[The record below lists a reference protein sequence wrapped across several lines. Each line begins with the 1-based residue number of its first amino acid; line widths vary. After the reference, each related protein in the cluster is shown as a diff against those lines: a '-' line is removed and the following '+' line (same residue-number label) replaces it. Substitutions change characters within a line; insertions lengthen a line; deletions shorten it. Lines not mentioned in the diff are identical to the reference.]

1 MSNLSRLHKSKI
13 SRRSKQMLA
22 IAALSILAG
31 VQSTG
36 STIFA
41 AQESSPSAQQTDAW
55 RKTAPTLPAPKPF
68 KLPHIEEYKLP
79 NGLTVKLVEDR
90 RVPFLTAAVGI
101 KSGTAV
107 EPEDKHGLAAM
118 TADMLTEGTK
128 NLTSKQ
134 FAEEVEFLGGKVS
147 VNASHDFT
155 IASASGLSQYKDKL
169 FSLFA
174 DALLNPA
181 FNEKELTLAK
191 NNSLEALKVE
201 RSKPSK
207 LADERFSNVVFG
219 KHPYAVVFPKPEHI
233 ENITRQDMIDF
244 HKQHYLPNISTL
256 VVTGDFQVNEIK
268 PLIAKYFAG
277 WKSGN
282 LTAQDFSKPPAHNGR
297 KIYLV
302 NRPGSVQSSI
312 KLGNLGLERTSPDY
326 YAFVV
331 TNQVLGGSGGSRLFM
346 NLRENK
352 SYTYGAYSSTGSC
365 VNKASVAAR
374 TDVRND
380 VTGHAI
386 QEILYEIDRIRNIKP
401 ADKELSDAKSY
412 LIGNFQ
418 LGLETQSG
426 LAQRILEGDLFN
438 LPTNYLETYSNQIAS
453 VDAERV
459 RSVARK
465 YLDLDNLVITVVGDA
480 QKIKKDL
487 QFIAPVSVYDTDGK
501 EQAAGLP
508 TSETGS

>member
-1 MSNLSRLHKSKI
+1 MSNRKWLLSSGNAVKAKPL
-13 SRRSKQMLA
+13 
-22 IAALSILAG
+22 
-31 VQSTG
+31 
-36 STIFA
+36 STIALLSLLVCIQPAQA
-41 AQESSPSAQQTDAW
+41 ASPADQGSETSPPDSSW
-55 RKTAPTLPAPKPF
+55 RKTPPVLPAPKSF

-79 NGLTVKLVEDR
+79 NGLKIKLVEDH
-90 RVPFLTAAVGI
+90 RVPFLTAAIGI
-101 KSGTAV
+101 KSGTTI
-107 EPEDKHGLAAM
+107 EPDDKHGLAAM

-134 FAEEVEFLGGKVS
+134 FAEEVEFLGGKVG

-155 IASASGLSQYKDKL
+155 IASTSGLSQYKDKL

-174 DALLNPA
+174 EAVLNPA
-181 FNEKELTLAK
+181 FNEKELDLAK
-191 NNSLEALKVE
+191 NNALEALKIE
-201 RSKPSK
+201 RSKPGK
-207 LADERFSNVVFG
+207 LADERFSSVVFG

-233 ENITRQDMIDF
+233 ESISRQDLVDF
-244 HKQHYLPNISTL
+244 HKQHYLPNISTM
-256 VVTGDFQVNEIK
+256 VVIGDFQAGEIK
-268 PLIAKYFAG
+268 PLIAKYFG
-277 WKSGN
+277 NWKPGN
-282 LTAQDFSKPPAHNGR
+282 LASADFSEPPKHTGKR
-297 KIYLV
+297 IYLV

-365 VNKASVAAR
+365 VDRASVAAR

-386 QEILYEIDRIRNIKP
+386 QEMLYELGRIRNIRTS
-401 ADKELSDAKSY
+401 DKELSDAKSY

-426 LAQRILEGDLFN
+426 LAQKILEGTLFN
-438 LPTNYLETYSNQIAS
+438 LPDNYLETYSNQIAA
-453 VDAERV
+453 VDAERI
-459 RSVARK
+459 RAVARK

-480 QKIKKDL
+480 QKIKQDL

-508 TSETGS
+508 VDKSGS